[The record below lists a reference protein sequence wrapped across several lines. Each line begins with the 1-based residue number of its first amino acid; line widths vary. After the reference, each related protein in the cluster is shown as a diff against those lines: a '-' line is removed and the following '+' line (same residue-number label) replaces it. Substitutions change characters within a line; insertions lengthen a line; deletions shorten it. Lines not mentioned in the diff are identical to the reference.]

1 MVMEVLYLCII
12 CTKDIGFIRHSF
24 GLTLCFGQEE
34 WDNQHALDLLMLNL
48 DLIRNS
54 LSNNPGSWVN
64 TTIYY
69 QVNIRSRQDERKSQV
84 EWEKSIKVSVLCKEL
99 RILRLILIS
108 TRA

>member
-12 CTKDIGFIRHSF
+12 CTKDIGFIRHSNF

-54 LSNNPGSWVN
+54 LSNNPP
-64 TTIYY
+64 
-69 QVNIRSRQDERKSQV
+69 
-84 EWEKSIKVSVLCKEL
+84 VLGL
-99 RILRLILIS
+99 
-108 TRA
+108 

>member
-54 LSNNPGSWVN
+54 LSNNPGSFEYN
-64 TTIYY
+64 KNKIIL
-69 QVNIRSRQDERKSQV
+69 QQDERKSQV